1 MLNILLAV
9 IRRDLLLAWR
19 RRTDVFTT
27 LVFFVIVAS
36 LFPLGVGPEAN
47 LLRTMAPGV
56 LWVSALLATLL
67 SVTRLFAAD
76 YADGTLEQMLLS
88 TEPLPLI
95 VLGKVSAYWLVTGL
109 PLVLLAPL
117 LGSNLTCRKARS
129 GCCLYPWRSVRQR
142 FRCWEASVLR

>member
-76 YADGTLEQMLLS
+76 YADGTLERMLLS
-88 TEPLPLI
+88 TEPRPLI
-95 VLGKVSAYWLVTGL
+95 VFVKVSVCWLVAGL

-117 LGSNLTCRKARS
+117 FG
-129 GCCLYPWRSVRQR
+129 V
-142 FRCWEASVLR
+142 